1 MSDKYIAPE
10 QIPVGYYPIFVPSI
24 PQTPAPPDPEP
35 ERALPRMRTIRALAK
50 ECRENGLDIT
60 EHFIRKLCLEGKIC
74 FVKAGSKYLVNYD
87 RFIDYL
93 NGELMLPE
101 PEPER
106 GVIRPIPEN
115 LKRQG
120 LYGKKAERAA
130 EDG

>member
-1 MSDKYIAPE
+1 MSDRYIAPE
-10 QIPVGYYPIFVPSI
+10 QFPAGYYPIFVPGV
-24 PQTPAPPDPEP
+24 QMPAPVPEP

-106 GVIRPIPEN
+106 GVIRPVPEK
-115 LKRQG
+115 LKWSDIH
-120 LYGKKAERAA
+120 AA
-130 EDG
+130 KSE